1 MYNPSNNPNRI
12 ANARELEYA
21 EKTCRG
27 HPDICTEL
35 HRLVPRGSTIYY
47 LVMTVSSSGMS
58 RNVRFFVVSDGK
70 IVDISG
76 LIREYLGYSRPRAQG
91 LDYAVRLGGYGTD
104 VGYDAIIHLA
114 SALYAESYALV
125 PKRL

>member
-1 MYNPSNNPNRI
+1 MYRI
-12 ANARELEYA
+12 AQ
-21 EKTCRG
+21 TCTKR
-27 HPDICTEL
+27 IN
-35 HRLVPRGSTIYY
+35 Y
-47 LVMTVSSSGMS
+47 LLSCNDCFFKW
-58 RNVRFFVVSDGK
+58 NVKKCQVFVVSDGK